1 MIETLILL
9 FKCKSIEINKNKFS
23 ISFAYSSL
31 SKVQSF
37 LSTNF
42 DINLN
47 L

>member
-31 SKVQSF
+31 SKVF
-37 LSTNF
+37 LSNNF